1 MSKQANIKKLNLITK
16 KIVKEY
22 DPDKIILFGSYAW
35 GEPGP
40 DSDVDLFIVKET
52 GDSLIER
59 HKKIGWLLF
68 GSGIPIDVLIYTPSQ
83 VKRLLDTQDFFIE
96 DVFSKG
102 KILYEKKY
110 AR

>member
-1 MSKQANIKKLNLITK
+1 MSKGDKLKKLNLITK

-22 DPDKIILFGSYAW
+22 NPDRIILFGSYAW

-52 GDSLIER
+52 RDSLIER
-59 HKKIGWLLF
+59 HKKVGRLLF
-68 GSGIPIDVLIYTPSQ
+68 GGGIPVDVLIYTPSQ

-110 AR
+110 AE